1 MIRIC
6 SLIKFHRRHAG
17 LSQLELAEMAG
28 VSRKVVQSV
37 EAGQDGISWRNL
49 CAILNQLNVDLKP
62 SGPLVEDWK
71 EGEPCSEAESE
82 AES

>member
-49 CAILNQLNVDLKP
+49 CAILTLLNVDLEP
-62 SGPLVEDWK
+62 SGPLVETWREEEPRSETGD
-71 EGEPCSEAESE
+71 EGDS
-82 AES
+82 